1 MDAEILYSIVGIVGF
16 VAVIVLTLRSSNTKV
31 KAKTKKQKKVEI
43 IAEYKGK
50 LVSALESLGND
61 KALRISKKTAL
72 IKEYSDELSRN
83 IFFDANEV
91 REIVL
96 ELSIS

>member
-16 VAVIVLTLRSSNTKV
+16 IVVIVFTFRSSNAKIE
-31 KAKTKKQKKVEI
+31 AKTKIRKKEEI
-43 IAEYKGK
+43 ISEYESK
-50 LVSALESLGND
+50 LVAALQNIGDD

-83 IFFDANEV
+83 IFFDAEEV
-91 REIVL
+91 REIVVK
-96 ELSIS
+96 LSNS